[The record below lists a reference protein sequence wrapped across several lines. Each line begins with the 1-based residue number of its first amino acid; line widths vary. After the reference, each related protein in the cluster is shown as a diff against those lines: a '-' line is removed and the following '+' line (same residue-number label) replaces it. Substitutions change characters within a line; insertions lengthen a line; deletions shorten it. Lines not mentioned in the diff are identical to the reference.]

1 MSLGFRGVCVLVVGL
16 SLVTQEARAQM
27 YYPQGYGGY
36 GWGGGFG
43 GGSIANNPAAG
54 FMAGLG
60 SFARDKGVYEIE
72 DAQAQ
77 AINQETMLK
86 WNTALRRRQ
95 KELHI
100 ENQKEDA
107 GRAAKRN
114 ARLAQEELADGTTLN
129 SLIYQI
135 LDFDPAASKASLSKA
150 PIGGAALR
158 EIPFEWN
165 TEAIS
170 LCIDQMTGKGAL
182 PGILMDPKF
191 AGERDALG
199 TAVDA
204 AIKEDAKGDVSRA
217 TTKKV
222 SNAIAKFRAKFVK
235 EVPGTSLSY
244 ADGDAYLTTLASLT
258 RLLND
263 PSMKKALVILANEQN
278 ATVGDL
284 IRFIQVYN
292 LRFGPAATERQVR
305 IYESLAAKLKDVL
318 KAMNTAPA
326 PAVTENA
333 GDLPGAAKGAFKG
346 MKWEQLEA
354 HAKE

>member
-1 MSLGFRGVCVLVVGL
+1 MSFGFRGVCVLVVGL
-16 SLVTQEARAQM
+16 ALVTQEARAQM
-27 YYPQGYGGY
+27 YYPRGYGGY
-36 GWGGGFG
+36 GWRGGIG

-77 AINQETMLK
+77 AINQENMLN
-86 WNTALRRRQ
+86 WNTALRQRQ
-95 KELHI
+95 KELDA
-100 ENQKEDA
+100 QKKKEEA
-107 GRAAKRN
+107 ARAAKRN
-114 ARLAQEELADGTTLN
+114 ARVSNEEIADGTTLN
-129 SLIYQI
+129 SLVYQI
-135 LDFDPAASKASLSKA
+135 FDFDPAATKSTLSKA

-165 TEAIS
+165 TEAIG

-182 PGILMDPKF
+182 PDILMDPKF
-191 AGERDALG
+191 NGERDALG

-204 AIKEDAKGDVSRA
+204 AIKEDAKGDVSQA

-235 EVPGTSLSY
+235 EVPESSMGY
-244 ADGDAYLTTLASLT
+244 DDGDAYLRTLASLT

-263 PSMKKALVILANEQN
+263 PSMKKALVILANEEN
-278 ATVGDL
+278 ATIGDL
-284 IRFIQVYN
+284 IKFIQVYN
-292 LRFGPAATERQVR
+292 LRFGPATTVRQVR
-305 IYESLAAKLKDVL
+305 IYESLTAKMKDVL
-318 KAMNTAPA
+318 DAVNDT
-326 PAVTENA
+326 PAVAGNA
-333 GDLPGAAKGAFKG
+333 GDLPGAAKGVFKG

-354 HAKE
+354 HAKAQ